1 MRSGS
6 ATLITSNEE
15 IKNIMKLFKS
25 LKNSDLLIKAITQTK
40 GDETEE

>member
-6 ATLITSNEE
+6 STLITSNDE

-25 LKNSDLLIKAITQTK
+25 LKNSDLLIKGIAQTK